1 MFSASLEA
9 ALTIAYREAASRRH
23 ADRTV
28 EHLLYS
34 LAHDSDG
41 ERIMAACGVDLS
53 SLRHELDAF
62 LTASVDQ
69 FKRNADRGGAGLQ
82 PQRSSTAEIPSYCRF
97 EHVTPPRS
105 VTLSCSMPPT
115 ND

>member
-23 ADRTV
+23 ADLTV

-53 SLRHELDAF
+53 SLRH
-62 LTASVDQ
+62 
-69 FKRNADRGGAGLQ
+69 
-82 PQRSSTAEIPSYCRF
+82 
-97 EHVTPPRS
+97 
-105 VTLSCSMPPT
+105 
-115 ND
+115 